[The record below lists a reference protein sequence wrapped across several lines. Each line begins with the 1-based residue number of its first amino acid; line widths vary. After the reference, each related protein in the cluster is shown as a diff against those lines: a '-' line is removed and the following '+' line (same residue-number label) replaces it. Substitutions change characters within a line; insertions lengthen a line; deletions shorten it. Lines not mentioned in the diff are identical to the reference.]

1 MALASLTA
9 HWRFYFSPNEAHTS
23 KSEQSIGSI
32 KKLLFITFDPS
43 RKTSGDKMNLDKFGD
58 ESVFEDESEDKLE
71 ALEEINPGSRHE
83 RRLFRRSTDL
93 THVTKPQYDTTGR
106 DTYTKACDL
115 LNVIPAQ
122 YFLSR
127 ITQPEIDLSHRGLG
141 PTGIR
146 AIVIAMLRNT
156 CITKMNVKD
165 NALGKE
171 GAKCLNVMFEQNY
184 FVDDLDVAQNS
195 IGIKGAEYFANTL
208 SYSNTLKKLDL
219 SSKCSD

>member
-1 MALASLTA
+1 
-9 HWRFYFSPNEAHTS
+9 
-23 KSEQSIGSI
+23 
-32 KKLLFITFDPS
+32 
-43 RKTSGDKMNLDKFGD
+43 MNLDKFED
-58 ESVFEDESEDKLE
+58 ESMFEDEGADKLE
-71 ALEEINPGSRHE
+71 ALEETNQCSPHE

-127 ITQPEIDLSHRGLG
+127 ITQREIDLSHRGLG

-165 NALGKE
+165 NALGME
-171 GAKCLNVMFEQNY
+171 GAKCLHVMFEQNY
-184 FVDDLDVAQNS
+184 FVDDLDVAQNN

-219 SSKCSD
+219 SSKFSERFNFSYCQRWESGGGWGGGGTHEYSRITTLVVSCSSQGHAIFRHRTP